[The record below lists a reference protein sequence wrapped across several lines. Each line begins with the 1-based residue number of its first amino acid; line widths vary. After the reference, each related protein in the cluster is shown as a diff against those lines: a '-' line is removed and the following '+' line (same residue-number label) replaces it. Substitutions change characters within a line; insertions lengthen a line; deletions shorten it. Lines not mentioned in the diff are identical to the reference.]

1 MDPYPELRTLLHT
14 PDRTHQLW
22 AHTISMSAAQ
32 MHTARALSSEARPS
46 ERGEEGCGR
55 TAVGP
60 DLRRLLAV
68 PPDRQHVCTQ
78 PPAVRHP
85 RRLRQQ
91 LGAAHSPGLRCAGTR
106 SSSTMSVLK
115 GSRPEHLPVSERVRS
130 IVSGQGGSKD
140 SACHEQDSPFVGHV
154 YGSGFCDTRMRQ
166 RGGSV
171 RTRERGV
178 GVRKGSCAT
187 HGVAPRM
194 VLRHC
199 CYGARCYGAPELGE
213 MKGRTMAQVE
223 PAGIVPFET

>member
-1 MDPYPELRTLLHT
+1 
-14 PDRTHQLW
+14 
-22 AHTISMSAAQ
+22 
-32 MHTARALSSEARPS
+32 
-46 ERGEEGCGR
+46 
-55 TAVGP
+55 
-60 DLRRLLAV
+60 
-68 PPDRQHVCTQ
+68 
-78 PPAVRHP
+78 
-85 RRLRQQ
+85 
-91 LGAAHSPGLRCAGTR
+91 
-106 SSSTMSVLK
+106 MSVLK

-171 RTRERGV
+171 REDGE
-178 GVRKGSCAT
+178 
-187 HGVAPRM
+187 M
-194 VLRHC
+194 LRHC